1 MDEVAEVPTGAPTM
15 ETTAEAPTMEFATEA
30 PVATSAPTAEP
41 TAKVGGWSD
50 ALRACGDGVAASDL
64 LGDQVPESQFGR
76 TLSARLCSKDV
87 AARSTFGVP
96 CKSLTHVQCI
106 ASSVAQSVQPGA
118 PAPEGYENSHTYVV
132 RDDDKNETWTS
143 SSCYFKLH
151 SGLDLSGSNRLEC
164 ATESPQHGDVL
175 LSAMSRCD
183 AREDCKAVGVYSV
196 PNMPPMQICLLSD
209 VSGFVATSSAREAY
223 SGKVL
228 IKADCGQRFFGYVD
242 QAPRGGVLS
251 SFALS
256 SRVSLAQ
263 CVSMCDALGEAC
275 SGYQLLASGN
285 CGALLG
291 VAGSEPASGEGHK
304 LFAKA
309 SSACQATGSCA
320 IGPPA
325 PPASASSGSAA
336 VVASVVCAIA
346 LAVVGALALRRRR
359 LARRLD
365 GSSDE
370 SIVSAGPASERVSL
384 EELPKP
390 NTAREAERKHQ
401 ELMEAVEA
409 RLRK

>member
-1 MDEVAEVPTGAPTM
+1 MAGVDEVPTGAPTM
-15 ETTAEAPTMEFATEA
+15 ETTTAAPTTELETQE
-30 PVATSAPTAEP
+30 PVETTAPTAEP
-41 TAKVGGWSD
+41 TADVGRWSD
-50 ALRACGDGVAASDL
+50 ALRACGDGTLATSDL
-64 LGDQVPESQFGR
+64 LGDQVPESRFGR
-76 TLSARLCSKDV
+76 TFSARLCSKDV
-87 AARSTFGVP
+87 AARSTFGAP
-96 CKSLTHVQCI
+96 CKSLAHVQCA
-106 ASSVAQSVQPGA
+106 ASSVAQAVQPGA

-196 PNMPPMQICLLSD
+196 PNMPPMQICLLSE
-209 VSGFVATSSAREAY
+209 VSGFVAPYLAREAY

-228 IKADCGQRFFGYVD
+228 IKSDCGQRFFGYVD

-251 SFALS
+251 SFGPS
-256 SRVSLAQ
+256 SRISLAQ

-285 CGALLG
+285 CGAVLG
-291 VAGSEPASGEGHK
+291 VTGSEPASVEGHK

-325 PPASASSGSAA
+325 PPASASSGSAV
-336 VVASVVCAIA
+336 VVASVACAIA
-346 LAVVGALALRRRR
+346 LAVVGALALR

-365 GSSDE
+365 GSSNE

-384 EELPKP
+384 EGLPKP
-390 NTAREAERKHQ
+390 VTAREAECKHQ
-401 ELMEAVEA
+401 ELMESVEA